1 MYEKSFITNPSN
13 NEVVAMS
20 KALALALVLV
30 FLTASSIFAVIPV
43 SGASIA
49 ENTWSA
55 KAPMHDAKSAF
66 GVAVVNN
73 KIFAIGGST
82 QNGSTAHSN
91 YDVVGGIVATNEQ
104 YNPVSNEWI
113 FKSPMPTPR
122 YLFAIAAY
130 GNKIYCIGGNS
141 NGSIT
146 GLNEV
151 YDTTTDTW
159 ETKSPMPTARDD
171 LRANVVDG
179 KIYLIGGYPN
189 RVINEVY
196 DPVKDS
202 WTTKTPLPTVVVN
215 YASTVM
221 DSKIFIISSNLN
233 QVYDAKTDSWSRA
246 KPPSSF
252 MAGSVASATTGEF
265 APKRLYVFNS
275 VSGSNLVYNP
285 ATDSWDVFPV
295 IPTERSG
302 FDVAVVNDRFYAIGG
317 YTSFYP
323 SNDPFSLYTNRF
335 ASNEEYVPVGYGT
348 PDPSYVPPAE
358 ITPPKIS
365 ITSPLNLT
373 YNESSVPLVFNADK
387 AVNWTSYSLDGQ
399 QNVTFSGIANLTG
412 LSNGLHNI
420 TVFAQDT
427 FGNIGS
433 SETIS
438 FTITKPESELFPVAP
453 VATVSIVAV
462 ALVVA
467 GLLVYHKKH
476 KHKSVKKP

>member
-1 MYEKSFITNPSN
+1 M
-13 NEVVAMS
+13 
-20 KALALALVLV
+20 
-30 FLTASSIFAVIPV
+30 VIPV
-43 SGASIA
+43 SGVSIA
-49 ENTWSA
+49 ENTWVL
-55 KAPMHDAKSAF
+55 KAPMNDSKSAF

-82 QNGSTAHSN
+82 ENGSTAHSI

-104 YNPVSNEWI
+104 YNPVFDEWI

-122 YLFAIAAY
+122 YLFAMAAY
-130 GNKIYCIGGNS
+130 GNRIYCIGGIS

-159 ETKSPMPTARDD
+159 ETKTPMPTARDD
-171 LRANVVDG
+171 LRANVADG

-196 DPVKDS
+196 DPATDS
-202 WTTKTPLPTVVVN
+202 WATKTPFPTEVVN
-215 YASTVM
+215 YASVVM
-221 DSKIFIISSNLN
+221 GNKIFIISSNLN

-246 KPPSSF
+246 KPTSSF
-252 MAGSVASATTGEF
+252 RAGSVASATTGEF

-295 IPTERSG
+295 MPTLRSG

-335 ASNEEYVPVGYGT
+335 ASNEEYVPVDYGT
-348 PDPSYVPPAE
+348 PDPSYVTMAE
-358 ITPPKIS
+358 STPPKINVL
-365 ITSPLNLT
+365 SPLNLT

-387 AVNWTSYSLDGQ
+387 AVDWASYSLDGQ
-399 QNVTFSGIANLTG
+399 QNVTVAGNTTIAE
-412 LSNGLHNI
+412 LSTGLHNI
-420 TVFAQDT
+420 TVYAKDEFD
-427 FGNIGS
+427 NIGA
-433 SETIS
+433 SETIT
-438 FTITKPESELFPVAP
+438 FNIKEPFPTTF
-453 VATVSIVAV
+453 VATASIVTLVAV
-462 ALVVA
+462 GI
-467 GLLVYHKKH
+467 GLLVYLKKRRH
-476 KHKSVKKP
+476 